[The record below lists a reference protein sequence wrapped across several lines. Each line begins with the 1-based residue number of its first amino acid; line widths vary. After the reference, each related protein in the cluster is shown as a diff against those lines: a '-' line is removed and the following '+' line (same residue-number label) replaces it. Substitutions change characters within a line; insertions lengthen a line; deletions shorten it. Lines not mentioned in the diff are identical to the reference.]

1 MAGTNEYIPQV
12 LELQD
17 LASIQQAM
25 MTDSSLRAEGKIEE
39 LYNKISLNK
48 RSAFEKTQIELAR
61 YMNMDHN
68 ANFYKTRSADVDR
81 MMEAIK
87 THNESIGTSAATNK
101 DNSKRQFEINEWYNY
116 NKLETLFFL
125 QLFFI
130 SSLCMAIVIFMQKN
144 GLITA
149 TAASLLTGA
158 LVLIVVITGIYRAYY
173 TEHTRDPRLWHRR
186 KFATVAGPES
196 GPAKCGSGGTL
207 DVDLNSIFPKA
218 ATQCMDDYAV
228 RFNEW
233 QKGIQNEMVAYQT
246 SGAPPTVSSLLPRCA
261 IA

>member
-1 MAGTNEYIPQV
+1 MANEYIPQV

-17 LASIQQAM
+17 LAGIQQAM
-25 MTDSSLRAEGKIEE
+25 LSDASLRAQGKIDA
-39 LYNKISLNK
+39 LYNKISQTK
-48 RSAFEKTQIELAR
+48 RSAFEKSQIELAR

-68 ANFYKTRSADVDR
+68 ANFYKTRTADVDR
-81 MMEAIK
+81 MMNAIK
-87 THNESIGTSAATNK
+87 THNESITAGAATNK

-130 SSLCMAIVIFMQKN
+130 SSLCMAIVIFLQKN
-144 GLITA
+144 GMITN
-149 TAASLLTGA
+149 TLASLLTGI
-158 LVLIVVITGIYRAYY
+158 LVLVVVVTGVYRAYY
-173 TEHTRDPRLWHRR
+173 TENVRDPRLWHRR
-186 KFATVAGPES
+186 KFAAVAGPES

-207 DVDLNSIFPKA
+207 DVDVNSIFPKA
-218 ATQCMDDYAV
+218 ATQCVDDYAV

-246 SGAPPTVSSLLPRCA
+246 SGAPPAVTSLLPRCNVA
-261 IA
+261 

>member
-1 MAGTNEYIPQV
+1 MANEYIPQV

-25 MTDSSLRAEGKIEE
+25 MTDSSLRAQNKIEE

-48 RSAFEKTQIELAR
+48 RAAFEKSQIELAR

-68 ANFYKTRSADVDR
+68 ANFYKTRTADVDR
-81 MMEAIK
+81 MMNAIK
-87 THNESIGTSAATNK
+87 AHNESIGTSAEANK

-116 NKLETLFFL
+116 SKLETLFFL

-130 SSLCMAIVIFMQKN
+130 SSLCMAIVVFLQKN
-144 GLITA
+144 SLITN
-149 TAASLLTGA
+149 TVAALLTGA
-158 LVLIVVITGIYRAYY
+158 LVLIVVITGVYRTYY
-173 TEHTRDPRLWHRR
+173 TERTRDPRLWHRR
-186 KFATVAGPES
+186 RFATVAGPDS

-207 DVDLNSIFPKA
+207 DVDLNAIFPKA
-218 ATQCMDDYAV
+218 ATQCVDDYAS

-233 QKGIQNEMVAYQT
+233 QKNIQTEMAAYQT
-246 SGAPPTVSSLLPRCA
+246 SGAPPTVTSLLPRCNVA
-261 IA
+261 